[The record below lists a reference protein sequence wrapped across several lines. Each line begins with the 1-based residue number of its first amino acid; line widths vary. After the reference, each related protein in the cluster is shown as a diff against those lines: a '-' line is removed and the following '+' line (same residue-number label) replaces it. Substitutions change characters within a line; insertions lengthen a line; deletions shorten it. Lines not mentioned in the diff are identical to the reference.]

1 MNSVFIEYLIK
12 FVKIS
17 NRRFMQPNYKDRILK
32 ILSTSPSSMKIY
44 DFAKFLKVKSETD
57 SYDTLRNN
65 LNELLADGKI
75 FKHSKR
81 RYSLNSVE
89 ESVIEKSFVVQ
100 GQIKIEEQRGT
111 ILDPKTRIK
120 YIIKHR
126 NLNTALDA
134 DIVEIKPLAEKIG
147 KKPQAFVNKII
158 KRSEKLITGKL
169 ENDGYFSFLVPDEPK
184 YYVDFLIPPKKLNG
198 AKPGD
203 KVTCKFLCW
212 EDPLKSPE
220 AEIIKILG
228 SSGINKVEYSCIL
241 DEFSLPSEFSKKLN
255 QEAEKIEISLDTD
268 TIKQRIDLR
277 AEEIITIDPDDAK
290 DFDDALSLKILEN
303 GNYYLGVHIADVSH
317 FIKHGSVIDNE
328 ASKRG
333 NSTYLVDQ
341 VVPMLPEKLSN
352 DICSLKPNRVRLTF
366 SVFMEFTEDCVL
378 KDYKIAESIIKSKKR
393 FTYDEVLKVI
403 EGKSGPHQDL
413 VLKLHELATKLKAI
427 RLKSGGINFET
438 VEIKFKLDENQ
449 DPLGATQ
456 KKTTKSTSLVEECML
471 VANKTVAE
479 HVLKLTKIYKLKEKL
494 PFLYRIHSVPNPDK
508 LNSVLEFIMMLGHKG
523 DARSGTAKAINEL
536 LAQFEDRQEKPIVN
550 QMLVRAMPKAE
561 YHPDNIGH
569 YGLGF
574 KNYSHFTSPIRR
586 YPDLVVHRLLKEYAE
601 QKPIANR
608 IEYLNSYL
616 EEIGEQTTTTER
628 NSMEA
633 ERASVKLA
641 QIALAKKYVGEIF
654 DGTISGV
661 TSFGIFVILDNIYAE
676 GMLHIRDLLD
686 DYYIFDEKYFRLIG
700 RRTNKIY
707 RFGDRIKV
715 KIIRVNFEKRKIE
728 LKLIDK

>member
-1 MNSVFIEYLIK
+1 
-12 FVKIS
+12 
-17 NRRFMQPNYKDRILK
+17 MQPNYKVRILK
-32 ILSTSPSSMKIY
+32 LLGTSPSSLKIY
-44 DFAKFLKVKSETD
+44 DFAKFLKVKSDTD
-57 SYDTLRNN
+57 SYDILRNN
-65 LNELLADGKI
+65 LNELVSEGKI

-81 RYSLNSVE
+81 RYSLSLTE
-89 ESVIEKSFVVQ
+89 ESIIEKPFNVQ

-111 ILDPKTRIK
+111 IVDSKTGIK
-120 YIIKHR
+120 YIVKHR

-134 DIVEIKPLAEKIG
+134 DIVEIKPLAEKKG
-147 KKPQAFVNKII
+147 KKYQAFVVEII

-184 YYVDFLIPPKKLNG
+184 YYVDFLIPNKKLNG

-203 KVTCKFLCW
+203 KVTGKFLSW
-212 EDPLKSPE
+212 DDPLKSPE
-220 AEIIKILG
+220 AVIVKVLG

-241 DEFSLPSEFSKKLN
+241 DEFDLPAEFPKKVN
-255 QEAEKIEISLDTD
+255 QEAESIEILLDSETL
-268 TIKQRIDLR
+268 KKRMDLR
-277 AEEIITIDPDDAK
+277 SEEIITIDPDDAK
-290 DFDDALSLKILEN
+290 DFDDALSLKILDN

-317 FIKHGSVIDNE
+317 FVKQGSIIDHE

-341 VVPMLPEKLSN
+341 VVSMLPEKLSN

-366 SVFMEFTEDCVL
+366 SVFMEFDANCIL
-378 KDYKIAESIIKSKKR
+378 QNYQIAESIIKSKKR
-393 FTYDEVLKVI
+393 FTYDEVLQII
-403 EGKSGPHQDL
+403 EGKKGPNKEL
-413 VLKLHELATKLKAI
+413 VLKLHELASLLKAQ

-438 VEIKFKLDENQ
+438 VEVKFKLDENQ

-456 KKTTKSTSLVEECML
+456 KQTTKSTSLVEECML
-471 VANKTVAE
+471 AANKTVAE
-479 HVLKLTKIYKLKEKL
+479 HILKLSKTFKLKEKL
-494 PFLYRIHSVPNPDK
+494 PFLYRIHDVPNPDK

-586 YPDLVVHRLLKEYAE
+586 YPDLVIHRLLKEYAI
-601 QKPIANR
+601 QKPLPNR

-616 EEIGEQTTTTER
+616 EEIGEHTTGTER

-641 QIALAKKYVGEIF
+641 QIALAKKYVGDIF

-661 TSFGIFVILDNIYAE
+661 TSFGIFVILDTIYAE
-676 GMLHIRDLLD
+676 GLLHIRDLLD
-686 DYYIFDEKYFRLIG
+686 DYYLFDEKYFRLIG
-700 RRTNKIY
+700 RRTHKIY

-715 KIIRVNFEKRKIE
+715 KIIRVNFEKRKID
-728 LKLIDK
+728 LKIIDK